1 MKITKEEKQLYKLLD
16 VVNKIFGKTSD
27 RTIICGDNSNLYFYT
42 QGYCGVFISID
53 NDDTLVD
60 AYDFENHFYELKQ
73 LPNKSFV
80 LDIQSSD
87 VLKVEEE
94 QKLYHNV
101 TRFIDSQ
108 IRDKKWVFET
118 YKDYDHKIAKIASI
132 TGKWIRDEDI
142 SYLKMFNEFEVFH
155 CDNSL
160 VFKSED
166 EYCDVF
172 FVMNGS
178 VVIPDYDDNT
188 QMKIDAYMEDRDLAK
203 KNVNAINENPPV
215 VEEPLE
221 EFEDEE
227 YIEESFD
234 DEDDDPMA

>member
-1 MKITKEEKQLYKLLD
+1 MMKITKEEKQLYKLLD

-27 RTIICGDNSNLYFYT
+27 RTVICGDNSNLYFYT
-42 QGYCGVFISID
+42 QGYCGVFVSKD

-60 AYDFENHFYELKQ
+60 AYDFEHHFYELKQ

-108 IRDKKWVFET
+108 IRDRKWVFET
-118 YKDYDHKIAKIASI
+118 CKDYDHKIAKIASI
-132 TGKWIRDEDI
+132 AGKWIRDEDI

-160 VFKSED
+160 IFKSED

-178 VVIPDYDDNT
+178 VVIPDCDDNT
-188 QMKIDAYMEDRDLAK
+188 QMKIDAYMDGQELTEK
-203 KNVNAINENPPV
+203 IMTAINENPPV
-215 VEEPLE
+215 EDPPE
-221 EFEDEE
+221 EFE
-227 YIEESFD
+227 